1 MKDFLRKKGLLII
14 AVALAATLVTGL
26 TAHSLS
32 GGRGIA
38 SAAVNALMNPI
49 GRGVAVL
56 ADYFE
61 SVYGY
66 MFRYDQ
72 LKTENES
79 LKSKIADLERQM
91 RNNLSAEEENK
102 RLRELLTLKQKH
114 SDFQLET
121 ATVISWGA
129 SNWTSTFTISK
140 GKSSGLELNE
150 CIITE
155 NGYLVGQIIEIGE
168 YTAKARTIIDPS
180 MNIGAMIHRTGIPAV
195 AGGDFEAMRSGN
207 LKLSYIPEGAATAN
221 GDVITTSGKGK
232 TVPKGLMIGK
242 VVDAGIDPSGAS
254 RYAIIKPAA
263 ALNELSQVFVIKAF
277 NVED

>member
-1 MKDFLRKKGLLII
+1 M
-14 AVALAATLVTGL
+14 ALAAALLTGL
-26 TAHSLS
+26 TAHSLG
-32 GGRGIA
+32 GGRGLF
-38 SAAVNALMNPI
+38 SGAVDLLMNPI

-79 LKSKIADLERQM
+79 LKGRIAELERQM
-91 RNNLSAEEENK
+91 RDNLSAEEENK
-102 RLRELLTLKQKH
+102 RLRELLKLKQKH
-114 SDFQLET
+114 SDFDLET

-195 AGGDFEAMRSGN
+195 AGGDFEAMRKGN

-242 VVDAGIDPSGAS
+242 IVDAGIDASGTS

-263 ALNELSQVFVIKAF
+263 ALNELSQVFVIKSF